1 MDMSLHGKVA
11 VLTGGG
17 RGLGRAIVRGLTQ
30 AGAQV
35 VVTAASEIEEINS
48 VVSEAPKGAVA
59 ALLADVTKEED
70 CTRVVRETLERFGK
84 LDVLIN
90 NAGRGMKY
98 VNESFLTQPTR
109 FWETDPATW
118 RMVIDTNVNGP
129 FLMARASAPHM
140 LKAGWGRIVN
150 MSMSYATMRRKG
162 FSPYGPSK
170 AALESETLIWA
181 QELDG
186 TGVTVNAV
194 LPGGATLTGMIPE
207 AFPETDRSRLLN
219 PDIIIPVVVW
229 LVSESAAG
237 VTGKRFDASKWRLDL
252 PPEEAAR
259 LCARDAGVYEAG
271 L

>member
-1 MDMSLHGKVA
+1 MNSWLHDKIAIV
-11 VLTGGG
+11 TGGG
-17 RGLGRAIVRGLTQ
+17 RGLGRSIVRGLAQ

-35 VVTAASEIEEINS
+35 VVTAARESEEIER
-48 VVSEAPKGAVA
+48 VALEAPNGAVVPF
-59 ALLADVTKEED
+59 LADVTKEED
-70 CTRVVRETLERFGK
+70 CARVVRETLKRFGK

-109 FWETDPATW
+109 FWETDPETW

-129 FLMARASAPHM
+129 FLMARATAPHM
-140 LKAGWGRIVN
+140 LKSGWGRIIN
-150 MSMSYATMRRKG
+150 MSMSYATMRRRG

-170 AALESETLIWA
+170 AALESETQIWA

-207 AFPETDRSRLLN
+207 SFPEAERHRLLN

-229 LVSESAAG
+229 LASESSVG
-237 VTGKRFDASKWRLDL
+237 VTGKRFDASKWRSDL
-252 PPEEAAR
+252 PPDEAAT

-271 L
+271 S